1 MKQGASPP
9 SSSRTSNPRRTRS
22 HASLHDTHLLLDFL
36 RLGASVPCTPT
47 AHCTPEDVFLAL
59 GAPEEAYAPGDLDR
73 AYVAGDARCFP
84 LIVAYGDVEFH
95 FAAPTELTTLF
106 VDSFSGRRGA
116 PDGGPLKLAD
126 PGPLREGTS
135 LAQFEAAAAALGIGI
150 RSIRPYSPPYAF
162 VALTEGGVEVGFEHD
177 DRTRRVRS
185 PCCGGSAG
193 RIPSPKERAIAA
205 VGNRLRPI
213 ATMPHSRN
221 DTPMTPNDLYAFLSD
236 KRLVDLIER
245 VKISDDFLD
254 VVSLTETQHSDMLAW
269 CLHPNKA
276 TARAMR

>member
-1 MKQGASPP
+1 MTPIS
-9 SSSRTSNPRRTRS
+9 
-22 HASLHDTHLLLDFL
+22 LLDFL
-36 RLGASVPCTPT
+36 RLGAFGPCTPT

-193 RIPSPKERAIAA
+193 RIPSLKNAP
-205 VGNRLRPI
+205 LP
-213 ATMPHSRN
+213 P
-221 DTPMTPNDLYAFLSD
+221 
-236 KRLVDLIER
+236 
-245 VKISDDFLD
+245 
-254 VVSLTETQHSDMLAW
+254 
-269 CLHPNKA
+269 
-276 TARAMR
+276 